1 MNAILEKWLVERQA
15 EEEKSRKEF
24 LIKQGLIDPTKT
36 SVVFKDV
43 LGNILTEEEAQ
54 EKRRIG
60 TYVYEHVVN
69 DALDLTDEE
78 YNQVLTHA
86 RPQASING
94 EPTDHEL
101 LKKIEIHTKVVSII
115 MVVYVI
121 ISVIAG
127 IIVAANLS

>member
-1 MNAILEKWLVERQA
+1 MNAILEKWLAERRA
-15 EEEKSRKEF
+15 EEEKSRKDF

-36 SVVFKDV
+36 SVIFKDV

-54 EKRRIG
+54 EKEKTG
-60 TYVYEHVVN
+60 AYVYKHLVN

-86 RPQASING
+86 RPQAFNDG

-101 LKKIEIHTKVVSII
+101 LKRIETHTKVVSII
-115 MVVYVI
+115 MIVSVI
-121 ISVIAG
+121 LSVIAG
-127 IIVAANLS
+127 IIVVANMG